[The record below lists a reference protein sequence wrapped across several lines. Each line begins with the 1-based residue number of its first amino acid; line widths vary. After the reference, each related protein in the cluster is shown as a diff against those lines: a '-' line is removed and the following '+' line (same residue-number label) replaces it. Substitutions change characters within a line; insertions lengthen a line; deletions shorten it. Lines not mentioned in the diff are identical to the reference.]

1 MGVLPLLDANGL
13 EVLDR
18 AECLARL
25 SRGGVGRLGF
35 VGADSALAILPVNF
49 AVWGDEIVI
58 RTRPDG
64 AIHRI
69 GEIGAAVAF
78 EIDELDPAY
87 HGGRSVLV
95 RGHARVLAAT
105 KQPPVGAA
113 LPPAWAN
120 HDADVLVAVSTE
132 ELTGRR
138 IPHRSQAALRD
149 RSRA

>member
-1 MGVLPLLDANGL
+1 MALVPRLDGNGL

-35 VGADSALAILPVNF
+35 VGADSTLAILPVNF

-58 RTRPDG
+58 RARAGG
-64 AIHRI
+64 AIHGV

-95 RGHARVLAAT
+95 RGHARLLTGPREPPAGAT
-105 KQPPVGAA
+105 

-120 HDADVLVAVSTE
+120 NDANVIVCVSTE
-132 ELTGRR
+132 EVTGRR
-138 IPHRSQAALRD
+138 IPHRSQADLRD
-149 RSRA
+149 RSRP